1 MIDVANLY
9 KAFGALEVLKD
20 VSLTVGSKE
29 VVCVIGPSGSGKST
43 LLRCINFLEQPDRGT
58 IRINGVSAYFD
69 MIGDKVKLHS
79 RKNIASVRAKL
90 GMVFQDFNL
99 FPHLTVL
106 GNVIEAPRHVLGLG
120 RSEAV
125 DAGMALLEKVG
136 MSDKADTYPEQ
147 LSGGQRQR
155 TAIARALAMKP
166 TAMLFDEPT
175 SALDPELVHEVLE
188 VMQDLRNDGMS
199 MIIVTHEMEFARRVA
214 NRAIF
219 MDQGRIVEQGTPD
232 EIFVRPQATRTQA
245 FLKSVLER

>member
-1 MIDVANLY
+1 VIDVANLY
-9 KAFGALEVLKD
+9 KGFGALEVLKD
-20 VSLTVGSKE
+20 VSLSVGLKE
-29 VVCVIGPSGSGKST
+29 VVCIIGPSGSGKST

-58 IRINGVSAYFD
+58 IRINGVPAYYD
-69 MIGDKVKLHS
+69 MAGDRIRLHS
-79 RKNIASVRAKL
+79 RRNVASVRAKL

-106 GNVIEAPRHVLGLG
+106 GNVIEAPRHVLGVG

-125 DAGMALLEKVG
+125 DAGMALLKKVG
-136 MSDKADTYPEQ
+136 MSDKAECYPEQ

-219 MDQGRIVEQGTPD
+219 MDQGKIVEEGSPD
-232 EIFVRPQATRTQA
+232 EIFVKPQAARTQA
-245 FLKSVLER
+245 FLKSVLHR